1 MHGKLVLIMN
11 IRSIGIVCLIIQ
23 FVMNCIQQKA
33 FFPASLV
40 RVEDR
45 VAVET
50 LAALGIIDEVI

>member
-1 MHGKLVLIMN
+1 MN

-40 RVEDR
+40 RVEDS